1 MRNYRKL
8 WEDAYGKIPVDE
20 NGVSYEIHHIDCN
33 HQNNNLE
40 NLKLVSIQEHY
51 DIHFAQGDILACALI
66 AKRMNSSISEMRQ
79 AIAKYNKENN
89 CEKNKARSRKQR
101 EKLLPAIQEYINT
114 DKTIKQIASEFDC
127 SSHLLRVV
135 LSEQKLTRKKGYYMN
150 SSKENAQ
157 AYRQVLLDTRHL
169 SCKESARI
177 LGISSNCVA
186 VYRKKLGI

>member
-20 NGVSYEIHHIDCN
+20 NGVSYEIHHIDGN
-33 HQNNNLE
+33 HHNNNLQ

-101 EKLLPAIQEYINT
+101 EKLVPAIQEYINS
-114 DKTIKQIASEFDC
+114 DKTIKQIANEFNC

-135 LSEQKLTRKKGYYMN
+135 LAEQGLTRNKSYYM
-150 SSKENAQ
+150 SSSFDNALNYKQ
-157 AYRQVLLDTRHL
+157 QLIDTRHL

-177 LGISSNCVA
+177 IGISSNSVA
-186 VYRKKLGI
+186 VYRRNLGI